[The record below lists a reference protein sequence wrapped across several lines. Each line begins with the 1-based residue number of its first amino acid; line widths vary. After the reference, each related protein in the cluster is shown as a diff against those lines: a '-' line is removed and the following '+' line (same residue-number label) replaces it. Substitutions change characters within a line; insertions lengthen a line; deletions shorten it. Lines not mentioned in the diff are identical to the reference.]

1 MKNKIPKIK
10 LRLIN
15 NKDLRFTYRLYN
27 NNVLDKKF
35 FSKKPVTF
43 EEHKNWFKEKLK
55 EKFFF
60 ICLEKKKIGYV
71 RFEKIKKK
79 NLSVSIAVDKKY
91 LRKGYGKLMLLKSL
105 NKKRITKYNIY
116 AFVKKNNSISKKFF
130 LNSGFKFVK
139 NNRYM
144 IKAKA

>member
-15 NKDLRFTYRLYN
+15 NKDLKFTYQLYN
-27 NNVLDKKF
+27 NNVLEKKF

-71 RFEKIKKK
+71 RFEKITKK

-105 NKKRITKYNIY
+105 NKKRISKYNIY
-116 AFVKKNNSISKKFF
+116 AFVKKNNFISKKFF

-144 IKAKA
+144 IKARA

>member
-1 MKNKIPKIK
+1 MKNKRPKIK

-116 AFVKKNNSISKKFF
+116 AFVKKNKSISKKFF

>member
-15 NKDLRFTYRLYN
+15 NKDLKFTYQLYN
-27 NNVLDKKF
+27 NNVLEKKF

-71 RFEKIKKK
+71 RFEKITKK

-105 NKKRITKYNIY
+105 NKKRISKYNIY

-144 IKAKA
+144 IKARA

>member
-1 MKNKIPKIK
+1 LKNKIPKIK

-15 NKDLRFTYRLYN
+15 NKDLKFTYQLYN
-27 NNVLDKKF
+27 NNVLEKKF

-71 RFEKIKKK
+71 RFEKITKK

-105 NKKRITKYNIY
+105 NKKRISKYNIY

-144 IKAKA
+144 IKARA